1 VTELVVTTAARQNP
15 DPILE
20 FAASQEGKAAR
31 EAIHGRW
38 WRGGRR
44 DNDSFGEPEDCVEFD
59 RKYYRARR
67 DLMRLWCGPE
77 AINRFDELTELRKEI
92 RRVGKVA
99 EGAINALRAAGH
111 QMQAARLEDAHAREI
126 PISAAT

>member
-1 VTELVVTTAARQNP
+1 VAWRPPRQRL
-15 DPILE
+15 IL
-20 FAASQEGKAAR
+20 
-31 EAIHGRW
+31 
-38 WRGGRR
+38 
-44 DNDSFGEPEDCVEFD
+44 EPEDCVEFD

-111 QMQAARLEDAHAREI
+111 QMHAASLEDAHAREI